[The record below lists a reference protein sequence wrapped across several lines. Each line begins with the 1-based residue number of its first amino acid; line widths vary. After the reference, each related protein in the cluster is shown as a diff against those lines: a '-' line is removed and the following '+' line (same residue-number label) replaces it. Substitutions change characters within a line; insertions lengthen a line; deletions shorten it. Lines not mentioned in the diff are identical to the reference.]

1 MAPSSAPI
9 PQRFRQPSTQTQMD
23 SKNQKHWNDMLNRR
37 KKCKE
42 RYQNIKK
49 ELDSATESLEKLN
62 SHSKNSISNIEEK
75 MRKNNVFHIG
85 PNSFIKEEHSSPMN
99 TSTTN
104 STRPQQNITSS
115 NNLSSNINSAGMY
128 ILINNNKSLLIRY
141 DFLSNNT

>member
-99 TSTTN
+99 TSTTY
-104 STRPQQNITSS
+104 STRLQQNITSS

-128 ILINNNKSLLIRY
+128 ILINIIIKVC
-141 DFLSNNT
+141 

>member
-128 ILINNNKSLLIRY
+128 L
-141 DFLSNNT
+141 

>member
-9 PQRFRQPSTQTQMD
+9 PQRFRQPITQTQMD

-85 PNSFIKEEHSSPMN
+85 PNSFIKEDHSPMN
-99 TSTTN
+99 ISTY
-104 STRPQQNITSS
+104 STRLQQNTTSNLSTSS
-115 NNLSSNINSAGMY
+115 SNSAGMY
-128 ILINNNKSLLIRY
+128 II
-141 DFLSNNT
+141 

>member
-99 TSTTN
+99 TSTY
-104 STRPQQNITSS
+104 STRLQQNITSS

>member
-85 PNSFIKEEHSSPMN
+85 PNSFIKEEPMN
-99 TSTTN
+99 TSTTY
-104 STRPQQNITSS
+104 STRLQQNITSS

-128 ILINNNKSLLIRY
+128 FTYK
-141 DFLSNNT
+141 

>member
-85 PNSFIKEEHSSPMN
+85 PNSFIKEEYSSPMN
-99 TSTTN
+99 TSTTY
-104 STRPQQNITSS
+104 STRLQQNITSS
-115 NNLSSNINSAGMY
+115 NNLSSNINSTGMY
-128 ILINNNKSLLIRY
+128 L
-141 DFLSNNT
+141 

>member
-9 PQRFRQPSTQTQMD
+9 PQRFRQPNPTQTD
-23 SKNQKHWNDMLNRR
+23 STNQKSWNDMLNRR

-75 MRKNNVFHIG
+75 MRKHNVFHIG
-85 PNSFIKEEHSSPMN
+85 PNSFIKEEPMN
-99 TSTTN
+99 TSTTY
-104 STRPQQNITSS
+104 STRLQQNITSS
-115 NNLSSNINSAGMY
+115 NNFSSNINSAGMY
-128 ILINNNKSLLIRY
+128 L
-141 DFLSNNT
+141 

>member
-99 TSTTN
+99 TSTY
-104 STRPQQNITSS
+104 STRLQQNITSS
-115 NNLSSNINSAGMY
+115 NNLSSNINSTGMY

>member
-9 PQRFRQPSTQTQMD
+9 PQRFRQPNPTQTD
-23 SKNQKHWNDMLNRR
+23 STNQKSWNDMLNRR

-62 SHSKNSISNIEEK
+62 CHGKKSISNIEEK

-85 PNSFIKEEHSSPMN
+85 PNSFIKEDHSPMN
-99 TSTTN
+99 ISTY
-104 STRPQQNITSS
+104 STRLQQNTTSNLSTSS
-115 NNLSSNINSAGMY
+115 SNSAGMY
-128 ILINNNKSLLIRY
+128 IL
-141 DFLSNNT
+141 

>member
-42 RYQNIKK
+42 QYQNIKK

-85 PNSFIKEEHSSPMN
+85 PNSFIKEEYSSPMN
-99 TSTTN
+99 TSTTY
-104 STRPQQNITSS
+104 STRLQQNITSS
-115 NNLSSNINSAGMY
+115 NNFSSNINSAGMY
-128 ILINNNKSLLIRY
+128 L
-141 DFLSNNT
+141 